1 MSYNDRLMGTNEFPV
16 FITRKHWSVVLQ
28 KGIKWIVLAL
38 ITLAIGIAIFIFL
51 PQVQNGQYRDK
62 LPIVAGVVGVLIL
75 LDLINLAIDIMR
87 WQNQQYIITN
97 WRVIH
102 TFGILNKT
110 SIDSSL
116 EKVNDVRLD
125 QSWLGRIFNYGNLE
139 IMTGSEVGVNLLNNI
154 ASPVAFKKA
163 LINAKEKLQEANLK
177 QAPAPIPMMTTTFN
191 GANGAI
197 TQPVPALQTSTM
209 QTAVHP
215 PAPADIPGLIDKLK
229 ALRDAGA
236 LTEQEF
242 QTKKAELLSRM

>member
-28 KGIKWIVLAL
+28 KSIKWILLAL
-38 ITLAIGIAIFIFL
+38 IMLAIGVAIFIFL
-51 PQVQNGQYRDK
+51 PQVQNGQYSDK
-62 LPIVAGVVGVLIL
+62 LPIVAGIVAFLIL
-75 LDLINLAIDIMR
+75 LDLINLAVDIMR

-97 WRVIH
+97 WRVVQ

-177 QAPAPIPMMTTTFN
+177 PAPAPVMATAFN
-191 GANGAI
+191 GVNGAV
-197 TQPVPALQTSTM
+197 TQPVPAIQTGTM
-209 QTAVHP
+209 TAIHP